1 MFVTIP
7 RRPTAPPT
15 NGALKSDP
23 AATPPVTA
31 VVTPVV
37 TVAPVAASKAKPP
50 ETTGKFTEN
59 RTFNNSL
66 IYIQICL
73 YDVFYL
79 LYNHSYMIQTQ
90 AIHKHYHHIY
100 IDHCLDPT
108 HILHC
113 SQT

>member
-15 NGALKSDP
+15 NGVLKSDP

-66 IYIQICL
+66 IYICILPPLQSFL
-73 YDVFYL
+73 
-79 LYNHSYMIQTQ
+79 H
-90 AIHKHYHHIY
+90 
-100 IDHCLDPT
+100 DPKMRNPT
-108 HILHC
+108 TLPELSLH
-113 SQT
+113 